1 MEVTRIASESPSVN
15 TGGIE
20 SSTDDSTSE
29 HAAES
34 HRQRIE
40 QLYSDHN
47 RTLVRF
53 INARL
58 HNEQEA
64 KEVAQEAYVRLLNL
78 DEPEAISYLRA
89 FLFRIAANL
98 ASDRLKQKARRKDLR
113 DRLVFDHVDGRSP
126 ESGCLAREELELIR
140 RAVAELPPKC
150 RMAFMLVK
158 FGERSF
164 EEVAEHMAL
173 STRMVRIYVARALAH
188 CQKHI
193 AEPAWNTGKP
203 R

>member
-1 MEVTRIASESPSVN
+1 MPNVKNGVPEPSCDEPAQE
-15 TGGIE
+15 G
-20 SSTDDSTSE
+20 S
-29 HAAES
+29 AES
-34 HRQRIE
+34 RRQRIE
-40 QLYSDHN
+40 RLYSDHN

-64 KEVAQEAYVRLLNL
+64 REVAQEAYVRLLNL
-78 DEPEAISYLRA
+78 DEPDAVSYLRA

-98 ASDRLKQKARRKDLR
+98 ASDRLKQKARRRDLR
-113 DRLVFDHVDGRSP
+113 ERLPFEQVDGRSP
-126 ESGCLAREELELIR
+126 ESGCLAREELDLIR
-140 RAVAELPPKC
+140 LAAAELPPKC

-164 EEVAEHMAL
+164 DEVARHMGL

-188 CQKHI
+188 CQ
-193 AEPAWNTGKP
+193 ARLEAGNRP
-203 R
+203 

>member
-1 MEVTRIASESPSVN
+1 MPNLKTGAPEASC
-15 TGGIE
+15 
-20 SSTDDSTSE
+20 DDPTPE
-29 HAAES
+29 RVAES
-34 HRQRIE
+34 RRQRIE
-40 QLYSDHN
+40 RLYSDHN

-78 DEPEAISYLRA
+78 DEPDAVSYLRA

-98 ASDRLKQKARRKDLR
+98 ASDRLKQKARRRDLR
-113 DRLVFDHVDGRSP
+113 DGLSFEHVDGRSP
-126 ESGCLAREELELIR
+126 EAGCLAREELELIR
-140 RAVAELPPKC
+140 QAVAELPPKC

-164 EEVAEHMAL
+164 DEVAEQMGL

-188 CQKHI
+188 CQRHI
-193 AEPAWNTGKP
+193 AEPARNTGKQP
-203 R
+203 